1 MNGKENYIKQVQENM
16 GKYKDKLSK
25 IDELLESYKSNNKP
39 KFLAQRNTLKDKF
52 DQAEQMLKEITSSSE
67 EDVEKIKE
75 NAGEIFDNL
84 KEAFHEFSSFLT
96 IEQLSRTKDEI
107 VNFSN
112 EKLDEVQNFIKEHPL
127 TVAAWTVGI
136 GFLIGALLTRSK

>member
-1 MNGKENYIKQVQENM
+1 M
-16 GKYKDKLSK
+16 GKKITLNKSK
-25 IDELLESYKSNNKP
+25 KTWINIKINFLDELLESYKSNSKP

-52 DQAEQMLKEITSSSE
+52 DQAEQMFKEITSFSE
-67 EDVEKIKE
+67 ENVEKIKE

-96 IEQLSRTKDEI
+96 MEQLSRTKDEI

-127 TVAAWTVGI
+127 NVAAWTMGI
-136 GFLIGALLTRSK
+136 GFLIGTLLTRSK